1 MDTPG
6 KISSFWIKIPLTV
19 ILAFF
24 LSPVSCIGTNVPWVI
39 SNGIGG
45 IGAQIGYAYSVQKI
59 DVGLSKGITVESDL
73 ERRIG
78 RLAIHLRPS
87 LGFSLFAIGEILQG
101 SVSCSDTSW
110 HSGARYGWKAGT
122 GFNWVIFGDFIFLP
136 TINISSQFTFSTI
149 PFSELIMNS
158 ANHRIDQ
165 NLDIFDASLCFWVAK
180 QVSRFVAPFGGINFG
195 QTWDWWN
202 EAGSETTKARRASIS
217 PFAGLSI
224 GDYTKRPSTHLL
236 LQFSPRD
243 STSFYAGLLFSS

>member
-6 KISSFWIKIPLTV
+6 KVSNLWIPLIIV
-19 ILAFF
+19 LAFF
-24 LSPVSCIGTNVPWVI
+24 LSPVFCTGTNVPWVV

-59 DVGLSKGITVESDL
+59 DAGLGNNITVESDL
-73 ERRIG
+73 ERRNG
-78 RLAIHLRPS
+78 KVAIHLRPN

-101 SVSCSDTSW
+101 SVSCNNTSW
-110 HSGARYGWKAGT
+110 HSGSAYGWKVGA

-158 ANHRIDQ
+158 VNRQTNQ
-165 NLDIFDASLCFWVAK
+165 NLDIFDASLGFWVAK
-180 QVSRFVAPFGGINFG
+180 QVSRFVAPFGGVNFG

-202 EAGSETTKARRASIS
+202 EPGSETTKARWTSVS
-217 PFAGLSI
+217 PFVGLSI
-224 GDYTKRPSTHLL
+224 GDYTKRPSIHLL
-236 LQFSPRD
+236 LQFSPHD
-243 STSFYAGLLFSS
+243 NTSFYAGLLFSR